1 MKKIKLLFAALMIL
15 VCSAAYAQNITVSGV
30 VKDASNGEAV
40 PFASVVVKG
49 TTNGVESGL
58 DGAYTIVAPSKGTLV
73 ISCVG
78 YKTAEIAIA
87 GAALHNV
94 SLEVDSNFLD
104 ETIVVAYGTSTKAT
118 FTGSAS
124 VVKSEEL
131 EKRQVSNLTQALSGS
146 VAGVQTTSSNGQ
158 PGTGATVRIRGFGS
172 INAGMAPLYVVD
184 GVPYDGDIA
193 AINSQ
198 DIESMSVL
206 KDAAAAAL
214 YGARGANGV
223 ILIQTKKGSSGD
235 AKVSFDARVGVNSR
249 GIKNYD
255 VITNTAEYM
264 ETAYKALYNAGVY
277 GLGYSAANADAYA
290 NGKMVSGI
298 GYQIYTLPEGQN
310 LIVNG
315 KINPAATL
323 GYSDGQYYY
332 TPDDWSANMFSNQLR
347 QEYNLSVSGGTD
359 KLSYYFSAGYLQDG
373 GVILG
378 SGFDRISALAKVDY
392 QAKKWLKLGTSVSY
406 TYTNSRYPG
415 EQQSTTSSGNAF
427 YIANNIAPVY
437 PMFVRDANGNKLYDG
452 KNPIYDYG
460 DGSSTNF
467 TRNWMSISNPIGDL
481 TYQTEEYLADVL
493 NGKVYLEISPCKGLK
508 LTATEGVFIDNTRS
522 HMASSGKYGQSA
534 NYGGEAIQSQDRT
547 FAWTQQY
554 LATYKNTFGEHHT
567 IDALLGYET
576 FFEQGESMEAYGQ
589 NLYAPGVWAVN
600 NSIDQRRGY
609 GSVGTYATMGIIS
622 RLNYDYDETYFLS
635 ASYRRDASSRFAP
648 KNRWGNFWSVSAAWN
663 MGNEDFIKSAGWI
676 DMLKLKAS
684 FGQQGNDNVGNNYAY
699 LDQYTMSGS
708 DGVFSDGNLAYKGNP
723 DLTWETTN
731 AYNVGVD
738 FSFFRDR
745 LAGSIEY
752 FSRQTE
758 KMLYYKPVAASN
770 GYSSVPM
777 NIGSMRNSGVEIDLN
792 GTLVRTNNIQWNI
805 FGNAT
810 FLKNKV
816 IKLSPDLEGKLISGS
831 RIYTEGESMY
841 QLYLV
846 KYAGV
851 DASTGEAL
859 YWAKPYKT
867 VDDGM
872 GGTKEVVDEEGQEY
886 PTTNYSVAQATNRQ
900 STGDILPKVSGGF
913 GTSLSAYGIDFSIQ
927 FAYQLGGKI
936 MDSGYQSLMHSG
948 TSGDL
953 GQTWHTDIA
962 GAWTPENINTDIPRL
977 NSTDKYANSTST
989 RFLISSNYLSI
1000 NNITLGYT
1008 FPKLWTKKI
1017 GIEGLRIYGAA
1028 DNLAVFSAR
1037 KGLDPRQSFTS
1048 STTSLYTALRTISG
1062 GIKFTF

>member
-1 MKKIKLLFAALMIL
+1 MKKIKLLFAALMVL
-15 VCSAAYAQNITVSGV
+15 VCSASYAQNITVSGV
-30 VKDASNGEAV
+30 VKDASSGEAV

-49 TTNGVESGL
+49 TTTGTETGL
-58 DGAYTIVAPSKGTLV
+58 DGSYSIAASSKGTLV

-94 SLEVDSNFLD
+94 TLEVDANFLD

-124 VVKSEEL
+124 VVKSEDL

-223 ILIQTKKGSSGD
+223 ILIQTKKGSNGD
-235 AKVSFDARVGVNSR
+235 AKVTLDARVGVNSR
-249 GIKNYD
+249 AVKNYD
-255 VITNTAEYM
+255 VISNTAEYM
-264 ETAYKALYNAGVY
+264 ETMYKSLYNTGLY
-277 GLGYSAANADAYA
+277 SLGYSASAADAYA
-290 NGKMVSGI
+290 NGKMFSSI

-310 LIVNG
+310 LILNG

-323 GYSDGQYYY
+323 GYSDGQYFY
-332 TPDDWSANMFSNQLR
+332 TPDDWAANTFSNQMR
-347 QEYNLSVSGGTD
+347 QEYNLSVSGGSD
-359 KLSYYFSAGYLQDG
+359 KLNYYFSAGYLADG

-378 SGFDRISALAKVDY
+378 SGFDRVSALLKVDY
-392 QAKKWLKLGTSVSY
+392 QAKKWLKLGTNVSY
-406 TYTNSRYPG
+406 SYTNSRYPD
-415 EQQSTTSSGNAF
+415 EQTSTNSSGNAF
-427 YIANNIAPVY
+427 YIANSIAPVY
-437 PMFVRDANGNKLYDG
+437 PMFVRDANGNKIFDG

-460 DGSSTNF
+460 DGNSTNF

-481 TYQTEEYLADVL
+481 TYQTQEYLSDVL
-493 NGKVYLEISPCKGLK
+493 NSKIFAEITPFDGFK
-508 LTATEGVFIDNTRS
+508 LTATAGVFIDNTRS
-522 HMASSGKYGQSA
+522 HMATSGKYGQSA
-534 NYGGEAIQSQDRT
+534 NYGGEAIQALERT

-554 LATYKNTFGEHHT
+554 LATYKKTFATHHT
-567 IDALLGYET
+567 IDALVG
-576 FFEQGESMEAYGQ
+576 FESFVEKGESIEAYGQ
-589 NLYAPGVWAVN
+589 NLYAPGVWAVDN
-600 NSIDQRRGY
+600 TIDQRRGY
-609 GSVGTYATMGIIS
+609 GSVGSYATMGIIS

-635 ASYRRDASSRFAP
+635 ASYRRDGSSRFAP
-648 KNRWGNFWSVSAAWN
+648 NNRWGNFWSVSAAWN
-663 MGNEDFIKSAGWI
+663 MGNEDFVKSAGWI
-676 DMLKLKAS
+676 DLLKFKAS
-684 FGQQGNDNVGNNYAY
+684 FGQQGNDNIGNNYAY

-708 DGVFSDGNLAYKGNP
+708 DGVFSDGTLAYKGNP
-723 DLTWETTN
+723 ELTWETTN
-731 AYNVGVD
+731 AFNVGVD
-738 FSFFRDR
+738 FSFFKERFS
-745 LAGSIEY
+745 GSVEY

-758 KMLYYKPVAASN
+758 NMLYYKPVAASN

-777 NIGSMRNSGVEIDLN
+777 NIGSMRNYGVEIDLN
-792 GTLVRTNNIQWNI
+792 GTLVKTKNVEWNL

-841 QLYLV
+841 QLYIV

-859 YWAKPYKT
+859 YWAKPYKK

-872 GGTKEVVDEEGQEY
+872 GGTKEVVDEDAPEY

-913 GTSLSAYGIDFSIQ
+913 GTSLSFFGVDFSIQ

-948 TSGDL
+948 TSSDL

-962 GAWTPENINTDIPRL
+962 GAWSPTNVNTDIPRL
-977 NSTDKYANSTST
+977 SSTDKYANSTSD
-989 RFLISSNYLSI
+989 RFLISSNYLSL

-1008 FPKLWTKKI
+1008 FPKTLTQKI
-1017 GIEGLRIYGAA
+1017 GIEGIRIYGAA

-1048 STTSLYTALRTISG
+1048 ATTSLYTALRTISG
-1062 GIKFTF
+1062 GIKLTF